1 MEDDFLFYTKRN
13 YVVDSIKVLQT
24 YHTSKNIRQVLF
36 NRNYSETIADT
47 TIKGHTIL
55 PPNECIPGVPV
66 VLHNHT
72 KSKYLFF
79 PNCCYWQ
86 DYSFRPAM
94 IDVETILGLGNYDTE
109 NQFFES
115 DYAKRWYD
123 AGYRSAFFNM
133 ICSRHIGRLTS

>member
-55 PPNECIPGVPV
+55 PPN
-66 VLHNHT
+66 
-72 KSKYLFF
+72 
-79 PNCCYWQ
+79 
-86 DYSFRPAM
+86 
-94 IDVETILGLGNYDTE
+94 
-109 NQFFES
+109 
-115 DYAKRWYD
+115 
-123 AGYRSAFFNM
+123 
-133 ICSRHIGRLTS
+133 